1 MQNSNALIKGQFST
15 HLNTPNSHI
24 HKGQI
29 RNNITQRI
37 LGPQYLSFCCSP
49 DMLGVYR
56 NSGDNLVQ
64 PCNSV
69 YPKALKQKQRTKNA
83 SKDNSSKYSEQ

>member
-1 MQNSNALIKGQFST
+1 MQNSNDLIQSQSST

-24 HKGQI
+24 NTGQI

-49 DMLGVYR
+49 DMLGVYH

-64 PCNSV
+64 PCNLGQGTKTETENK
-69 YPKALKQKQRTKNA
+69 KAN
-83 SKDNSSKYSEQ
+83 KDNSSKYSEQ

>member
-1 MQNSNALIKGQFST
+1 MQNSIGLIKSQSST
-15 HLNTPNSHI
+15 DLNTPNSHI

-64 PCNSV
+64 PCN
-69 YPKALKQKQRTKNA
+69 LRQGTKTKTENKKTN
-83 SKDNSSKYSEQ
+83 KDNSSKYSEQ